1 MNDTQD
7 IYTNSIQVTAGLY
20 EVALSLY
27 LDTPGEDGAER
38 RKVATVRMSPQQAM
52 ALQILLQRYLKAYG
66 EQFREIFLPDDLV
79 KRLSGSEGTETT

>member
-1 MNDTQD
+1 MNDMLD

-66 EQFREIFLPDDLV
+66 EQFQEIFLPDDLV
-79 KRLSGSEGTETT
+79 KRLSGSEEAETT